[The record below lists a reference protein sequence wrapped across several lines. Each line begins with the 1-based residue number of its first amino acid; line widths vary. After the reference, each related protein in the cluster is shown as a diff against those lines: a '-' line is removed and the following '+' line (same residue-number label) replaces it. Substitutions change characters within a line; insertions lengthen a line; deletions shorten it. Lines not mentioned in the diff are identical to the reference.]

1 MKKLILMICAV
12 LMLAGCAIEI
22 PKKYT
27 LVYEVAAS
35 TEISQTIYIEEYD
48 MRDRCVGMS
57 RIEEPK
63 TGTVYEFD
71 ASPYAEY
78 VIVRLE
84 WEGLSTGEE
93 YTYFVANIFYL
104 TEFNTIITLDGKT
117 MVNEKRP

>member
-1 MKKLILMICAV
+1 MKKLILGVCAV
-12 LMLAGCAIEI
+12 LLLAGCTIEH

-27 LVYEVAAS
+27 VVYEVAAS
-35 TEISQTIYIEEYD
+35 TELSQMVYVEEYD
-48 MRDRCVGMS
+48 KGDRCVGMS
-57 RIEEPK
+57 KIDDPK
-63 TGTVYEFD
+63 TGMMYEFD

-84 WEGLSTGEE
+84 WEGLSTGEQ

-104 TEFNTIITLDGKT
+104 TDYNTVITIDGKT